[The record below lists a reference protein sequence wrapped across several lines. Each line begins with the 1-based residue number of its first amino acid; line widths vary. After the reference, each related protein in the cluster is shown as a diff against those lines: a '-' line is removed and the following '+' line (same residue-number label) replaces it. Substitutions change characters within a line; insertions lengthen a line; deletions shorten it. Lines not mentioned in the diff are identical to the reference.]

1 MAAGWGFCMTESA
14 FIDFLQR
21 ALWLILILSAP
32 ILVVN
37 LLVGI
42 AISIFQA
49 VTQIQESTLTFVP
62 KLLTSFLCMVI
73 LGPWMT
79 RMIISYGQEVFQQLV
94 VMGRGPGP

>member
-1 MAAGWGFCMTESA
+1 MTESA

-21 ALWLILILSAP
+21 ALWLILLLSAP
-32 ILVVN
+32 LLLVN

-62 KLLTSFLCMVI
+62 KLLTSFLCLVV

-79 RMIISYGQEVFQQLV
+79 RMLITYGQQVFQQLIE
-94 VMGRGPGP
+94 MGRSSGQ